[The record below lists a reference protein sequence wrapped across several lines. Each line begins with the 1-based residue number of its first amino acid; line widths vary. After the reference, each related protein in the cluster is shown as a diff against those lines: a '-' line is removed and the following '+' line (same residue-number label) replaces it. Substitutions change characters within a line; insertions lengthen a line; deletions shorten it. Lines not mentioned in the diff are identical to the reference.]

1 MWSDARRGKWWYIV
15 WIATGG
21 EVQRDG
27 ARGGGCRAGGGGGG
41 EQSKS
46 RNAGR

>member
-1 MWSDARRGKWWYIV
+1 MWSDARRGSGGAV

-27 ARGGGCRAGGGGGG
+27 ARGGGWRKAVV
-41 EQSKS
+41 
-46 RNAGR
+46 